1 MPLPIGC
8 FYFLID
14 LTAIIAL
21 VRLIIAVV
29 MSIRIFNVSIIS
41 YLLSFSMSILYTYI
55 IYMSRPILKNSYK
68 IGRIAPPVAV
78 IS

>member
-1 MPLPIGC
+1 MMDDIIYLPERGLRPSRLGA
-8 FYFLID
+8 YFLID

-21 VRLIIAVV
+21 ARLIIAVV

-55 IYMSRPILKNSYK
+55 IYMSIPILEFL
-68 IGRIAPPVAV
+68 
-78 IS
+78 

>member
-1 MPLPIGC
+1 MMDDIIYLPERGLSPSRLGV
-8 FYFLID
+8 YFLID

-41 YLLSFSMSILYTYI
+41 DLLSFSMSILYTYI
-55 IYMSRPILKNSYK
+55 IYMSRPILKN
-68 IGRIAPPVAV
+68 P
-78 IS
+78 